1 MNFIIY
7 IYFNLCMDRSNFPGD
22 RQLNSDPRLSVC
34 SDSLPVNKQTSPKAQ
49 LASTF
54 ALLPRSVSAMG
65 NLMECPG
72 CKTHSTLLANI
83 GHTKATLE
91 IWKHKY
97 TWNWVQCAHWYST
110 NFAHAM
116 NRYIFPLK
124 LFKAAPENNRST
136 VVWEKKEQKK
146 PILNVFLF

>member
-7 IYFNLCMDRSNFPGD
+7 MYFNLCMDRSNFLGD

-49 LASTF
+49 LASAF
-54 ALLPRSVSAMG
+54 ALLPRSVPAMG

-72 CKTHSTLLANI
+72 CKTHSTLLANT

-91 IWKHKY
+91 I
-97 TWNWVQCAHWYST
+97 
-110 NFAHAM
+110 
-116 NRYIFPLK
+116 
-124 LFKAAPENNRST
+124 
-136 VVWEKKEQKK
+136 
-146 PILNVFLF
+146 